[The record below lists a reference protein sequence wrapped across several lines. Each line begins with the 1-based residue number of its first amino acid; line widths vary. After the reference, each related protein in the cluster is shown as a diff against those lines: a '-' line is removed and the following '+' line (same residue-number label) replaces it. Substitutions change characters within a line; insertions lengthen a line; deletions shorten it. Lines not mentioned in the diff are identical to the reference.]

1 MIIIY
6 WRTPRGVLASVSAK
20 GGCWGSPKCNVW
32 LSASLLAGGTARFS
46 QLLPGPGQ
54 QQTPEQKKESDPQQF
69 GAIISLG
76 FFSSFRAFWS
86 HSSTKYDPQLQ
97 RHVDLPEHHIFKHRG
112 ENVQWIEGLQLGD
125 DHHRGDTGE
134 QNCKNILRL
143 IMLLRG
149 RGLRVG
155 FGWSMCF
162 NFNID
167 LSSL

>member
-1 MIIIY
+1 MSS
-6 WRTPRGVLASVSAK
+6 LLCLQK
-20 GGCWGSPKCNVW
+20 GGVGVPPKCNVW

-86 HSSTKYDPQLQ
+86 HSSTKCDPQLQ
-97 RHVDLPEHHIFKHRG
+97 RHFDLNITFSNTVERMCSGCWAFSWGMIIVEEIQG
-112 ENVQWIEGLQLGD
+112 
-125 DHHRGDTGE
+125 
-134 QNCKNILRL
+134 NCKNILRL
-143 IMLLRG
+143 MMLLRG

-155 FGWSMCF
+155 FGWSMWI